1 MAHNHREISFLFSLF
16 IHSEKSYKLSE
27 TILLLFLITRLRES
41 ILPELQ
47 SCLPEYQLMSHAF

>member
-1 MAHNHREISFLFSLF
+1 MAHTIGKSLF
-16 IHSEKSYKLSE
+16 YFHYLFTVRNLTNSLKQFYFF
-27 TILLLFLITRLRES
+27 FLITRLRES